1 MSTRSIPRKRAR
13 HKALALSVAAI
24 LIAAALTGGTLAYFT
39 GQTRTHNVI
48 TSGGVSIALHETAV
62 GGAEF
67 PETLAVMP
75 GAQLED
81 VITVQNTGSD
91 PAWVRVRYEVSLEP
105 DSQYGAGLSAEAIQ
119 KAANDYVTLAL
130 TDNGW
135 VKGEGANE
143 GWYLY
148 NAQLA
153 PDATTAA
160 FSEALQFSPNM
171 GNEFQK
177 SQCSLQVYAQAT
189 QVANNGATV
198 QEAAGWPTQN

>member
-1 MSTRSIPRKRAR
+1 MSTCTIPWKRAR

-48 TSGGVSIALHETAV
+48 TSGGVDIALFEKGA
-62 GGAEF
+62 GGVDF
-67 PETLAVMP
+67 PETLSVMP
-75 GAQLED
+75 GTQLED

-91 PAWVRVRYEVSLEP
+91 PAWVRVRYEVTLAP
-105 DSQYGAGLSAEAIQ
+105 DSQYGAGLSDEAIQ
-119 KAANDYVTLAL
+119 KAATDYVTLAM
-130 TDNGW
+130 TNNGW
-135 VKGEGANE
+135 VKGEGENE

-153 PDATTAA
+153 PDATTTA

-177 SQCSLQVYAQAT
+177 SQCSLRVYAQAT
-189 QVANNGATV
+189 QVANNGTTV